1 MLAFMSVG
9 LPLVGMAVLSVLYCG
24 FEWLLDHVP
33 GLEAAIFKEAG
44 ALAKH

>member
-9 LPLVGMAVLSVLYCG
+9 LPLVGMAVLGVLYCG
-24 FEWLLDHVP
+24 FAWLLDHVP
-33 GLEAAIFKEAG
+33 GLEAVFLKGPG